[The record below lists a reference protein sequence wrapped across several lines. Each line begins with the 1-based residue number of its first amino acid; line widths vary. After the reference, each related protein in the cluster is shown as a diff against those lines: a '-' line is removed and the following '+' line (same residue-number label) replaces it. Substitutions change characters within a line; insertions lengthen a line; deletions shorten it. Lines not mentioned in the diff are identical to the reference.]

1 MLYLFCILKEE
12 IILKYNIM
20 LKEKMEKALNE
31 QINKEFYSSYLYLSM
46 SAYAQSIG
54 LPGVSSWMKVQAKEE
69 LTHANKF
76 FDYVHERN
84 AKVILK
90 PIGAVDSEFGSVV
103 ELFEKILEHEEY
115 ISESINKLTDISIEL
130 SDHATRSLL
139 LWFIDEQVEEEASIH
154 EIIDKLKMT
163 EGRGQG
169 LFMIDKELGAR
180 VFVDS
185 TVNV

>member
-1 MLYLFCILKEE
+1 
-12 IILKYNIM
+12 M

-31 QINKEFYSSYLYLSM
+31 QINKEFYSAYLYLSM
-46 SAYAQSIG
+46 SAYAQTIG
-54 LPGVSSWMKVQAKEE
+54 LPGAANWMKIQAQEE

-76 FDYVHERN
+76 FDYVNERN
-84 AKVILK
+84 GKVILK
-90 PIGAVDSEFGSVV
+90 PIGEVDSEFGSVI
-103 ELFEKILEHEEY
+103 ELFESTLEHEEY
-115 ISESINKLTDISIEL
+115 ISDSINKLTDIAIEL

-154 EIIDKLKMT
+154 DIIDKLKMT

-169 LFMIDKELGAR
+169 LFMLDKELETR